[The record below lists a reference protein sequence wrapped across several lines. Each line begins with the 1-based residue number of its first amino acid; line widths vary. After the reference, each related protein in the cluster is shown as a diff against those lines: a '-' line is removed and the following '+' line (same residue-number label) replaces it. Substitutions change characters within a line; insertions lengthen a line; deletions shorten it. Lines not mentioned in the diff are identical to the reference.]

1 MIEVISPCL
10 CIPWT
15 LGAASLI
22 QWEGMINVA
31 GFFLIRQ
38 WVSSK
43 YRSHSAFEEVCSM
56 AYWCC
61 AFCAFSSVFLHLLLT
76 HINTS
81 HNNEEQFFAYCGID
95 EREARFRRANSL
107 AKHMREKH
115 RTHLYSCR
123 ENLMLQRT
131 ANGTGMSD
139 LRCVQRIIKK
149 FTEKEPILEYTWSGV
164 GAGYWC
170 ACWVHGGGGGWW
182 GWWKMIW
189 VGWMGERS
197 KEYSVHRLIQ

>member
-1 MIEVISPCL
+1 MYP
-10 CIPWT
+10 
-15 LGAASLI
+15 
-22 QWEGMINVA
+22 INTWSCFTYPIRGHDQSGGV
-31 GFFLIRQ
+31 FLIRQ

-61 AFCAFSSVFLHLLLT
+61 ASCAFSSVFLHLLLT

-107 AKHMREKH
+107 AKHVREKH

-149 FTEKEPILEYTWSGV
+149 LTEKEPILEYTWSGV
-164 GAGYWC
+164 GARYGGT
-170 ACWVHGGGGGWW
+170 CWVHGGGG
-182 GWWKMIW
+182 WKMIW
-189 VGWMGERS
+189 VGWVGERS
-197 KEYSVHRLIQ
+197 KKYSVHCIIH

>member
-1 MIEVISPCL
+1 
-10 CIPWT
+10 
-15 LGAASLI
+15 
-22 QWEGMINVA
+22 
-31 GFFLIRQ
+31 
-38 WVSSK
+38 
-43 YRSHSAFEEVCSM
+43 M

-81 HNNEEQFFAYCGID
+81 HNNGID

-149 FTEKEPILEYTWSGV
+149 LTEKEPILEYT
-164 GAGYWC
+164 
-170 ACWVHGGGGGWW
+170 
-182 GWWKMIW
+182 
-189 VGWMGERS
+189 
-197 KEYSVHRLIQ
+197 